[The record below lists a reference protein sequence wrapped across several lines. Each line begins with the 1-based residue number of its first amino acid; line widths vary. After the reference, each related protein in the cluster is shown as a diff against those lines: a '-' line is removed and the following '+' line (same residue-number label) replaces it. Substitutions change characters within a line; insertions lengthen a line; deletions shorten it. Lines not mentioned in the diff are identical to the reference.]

1 MGNMFNF
8 KSTFSGYS
16 VDDLQKAKSF
26 YRDML
31 GIPIR
36 EERDMGFAL
45 LLEGGNQPFIYPKPT
60 HQPATFTVLNFVV
73 ENIDTTIESLETKG
87 ISFIHYESENLP
99 QDEKGVLRGLKEKMG
114 PDIAWFEDPAGNV
127 LSVLQEV

>member
-1 MGNMFNF
+1 MFNF
-8 KSTFSGYS
+8 KSTFSGFS
-16 VDDLQKAKSF
+16 VGDLQKAKSF

-36 EERDMGFAL
+36 EEQDMGFVL
-45 LLEGGNQPFIYPKPT
+45 LLEGGNQPFIYPKPN
-60 HQPATFTVLNFVV
+60 HQPATFTILNFVV
-73 ENIDTTIESLETKG
+73 EDIDTTIESLETKG
-87 ISFIHYESENLP
+87 ISFIHYDSEDLP
-99 QDEKGVLRGLKEKMG
+99 QEEKGVLRGLKEGMG